1 MLRRYL
7 KYPIHL
13 KRYRSA
19 WFSLLLLSFVITS
32 GYFQS
37 FSYLDAFAY
46 YKLSKPTSEPIPQ
59 QINDVVLI
67 QSTAL
72 YREHIDIAS
81 ALASYNI
88 KYALFI
94 SDAELSGTLTANN
107 IYYPNQ
113 PNSACLTA
121 PNSWH
126 GYLVSYNPSVVAC
139 DSLWKLLYPN
149 LQSGNKLVNYRHLSG
164 TLPRFSA
171 NRLLSGDVYLAQLE
185 HKVIIVTQQP
195 NKISIEYPIPS
206 AEPIFDPAMLYL
218 YLAFNF
224 ENGLFDEQLSSVS
237 YITSTAL
244 LVIALL
250 ALFQQVSIRKG
261 IVIASGVT
269 LLSILVAW
277 LALSQ
282 LHILLPLGNWV
293 FFIWFSCLFVYT
305 TQKIRDESQLLEMIQ
320 VIRERMMGR
329 FLPKAFTKQ
338 DNPWDSILV
347 LVQQQLDLKR
357 SIFLDRVE
365 NDHRVREIRA
375 LGCSLEEIV
384 ELRRDYERE
393 PYAGAIKALGTVEIN
408 RPFFKSLAKN
418 EKQYLVPLTYAGDI
432 RGFWAMTIEP
442 KANFNEAAFIKNVN
456 TFAAQIGELLFHHH
470 VFRLQQQLKQNT
482 FTRTLQLRLGNT
494 LGSDIKLAF
503 NEVEQKLS
511 SLEHV
516 FNHLM
521 NAAVFF
527 NLFGQVV
534 QTNHAMEVLARRFNL
549 TLFDMTALDLLD
561 QMVPSER
568 EVLKGKLRFITLHK
582 GVQFY
587 PVHYNEYT
595 FILKI
600 SALESTST
608 SSSGSPFEIAGIIFE
623 FFDLTEIFYQI
634 DHSEELLNLLIK
646 KLESQ
651 NPTTNEGWD

>member
-1 MLRRYL
+1 MIRRFL
-7 KYPIHL
+7 QYPIHL

-19 WFSLLLLSFVITS
+19 WFSLLLLCFVLVS
-32 GYFQS
+32 GSFQS
-37 FSYLDAFAY
+37 FSYLDALAY
-46 YKLSKPTSEPIPQ
+46 YKLSKNTYEPAPK

-67 QSTAL
+67 HSTAL
-72 YREHIDIAS
+72 YREHVDIAS

-107 IYYPNQ
+107 VYYPNQ
-113 PNSACLTA
+113 PNSRCLTA

-126 GYLVSYNPSVVAC
+126 GYLVSYVPTAVEC
-139 DSLWKLLYPN
+139 DSLWKRLYPDQQN
-149 LQSGNKLVNYRHLSG
+149 NKKLVNYRHLSG

-171 NRLLSGDVYLAQLE
+171 NRLLAGDLYLAQLE
-185 HKVIIVTQQP
+185 HKVVIVTQKP
-195 NKISIEYPIPS
+195 NKISIEYPVPS
-206 AEPIFDPAMLYL
+206 TEPIYDSAMLYL

-224 ENGLFDEQLSSVS
+224 ENDLFDEQLDSIP
-237 YITSTAL
+237 YITFTTI
-244 LVIALL
+244 LVITLL
-250 ALFQQVSIRKG
+250 ALFQQVSIRRG
-261 IVIASGVT
+261 IAIAICGS
-269 LLSILVAW
+269 LLSFLVAW

-282 LHILLPLGNWV
+282 FHLLLPIGNWL

-357 SIFLDRVE
+357 SIFLDRIE

-375 LGCSLEEIV
+375 LGCSLEDIV

-393 PYAGAIKALGTVEIN
+393 PYASAIKALGTVEIN

-442 KANFNEAAFIKNVN
+442 QVNFNEAAFIKNVN

-494 LGSDIKLAF
+494 MGTDIKLAF

-521 NAAVFF
+521 HASVFF

-534 QTNHAMEVLARRFNL
+534 QTNQAMEVLARRFNL

-561 QMVPSER
+561 QMVPYER

-587 PVHYNEYT
+587 PVHYDEYT

-600 SALESTST
+600 SALESSST
-608 SSSGSPFEIAGIIFE
+608 SSSGSPFEIAGIVFE
-623 FFDLTEIFYQI
+623 FFELTELFFQL
-634 DHSEELLNLLIK
+634 DNSEELLNLLIK
-646 KLESQ
+646 KLEAQS
-651 NPTTNEGWD
+651 PASDEGWD